1 MSLSASSFAP
11 YAPPPD
17 DPGYP
22 SSSSH
27 QPPTSRYA
35 RPWFPTQSSVREVTS
50 YQSGGIPTWETA
62 IAGGS
67 GADDEA
73 EAQTQNQWETR
84 HNMRVDLLS
93 AWAYILGPVSAL
105 FLLVTE
111 THNDFVRFHA
121 YQSALLTTPLLL
133 LRILASVLQLPT
145 VLRTLLTVLLVT
157 SMGFMAFRAH
167 TGASRGLTRFH
178 VPFIGPLAE
187 RWLDEE

>member
-17 DPGYP
+17 DPNHSPHAP
-22 SSSSH
+22 S
-27 QPPTSRYA
+27 TSRFT
-35 RPWFPTQSSVREVTS
+35 RPWFPTPSSIREATS

-62 IAGGS
+62 IAGGA
-67 GADDEA
+67 GAEDEA
-73 EAQTQNQWETR
+73 EAQIHNPWETR
-84 HNMRVDLLS
+84 YNMRVDLL
-93 AWAYILGPVSAL
+93 ATWAYVLGPISA
-105 FLLVTE
+105 FGLLATE

-133 LRILASVLQLPT
+133 LSILASVLQLSS
-145 VLRTLLTVLLVT
+145 LRTLLSVLFVG
-157 SMGFMAFRAH
+157 SIAFMAFQAH
-167 TGASRGLTRFH
+167 TGASRHGLTRFH